1 MQAWLFAM
9 SAALV
14 LAGCRSGDGLVV
26 VTVDANPP
34 LANVALLHTVSM
46 AGGMTVPHDF
56 TNVPSAL
63 GGRSTTSFG
72 VQVPSSISGTI
83 AVHVEA
89 DDAAGN
95 LLAQGDGSTTLQAGS
110 RLDIGVTLGALA
122 SDMGT
127 IDMAGVDLGS
137 SDLGNTCV
145 VGQSTFGNCVL
156 GP

>member
-9 SAALV
+9 SAAVV

-34 LANVALLHTVSM
+34 LANVALLHTVSV
-46 AGGMTVPHDF
+46 AGGMTVLHDF
-56 TNVPSAL
+56 TNVPPAL
-63 GGRSTTSFG
+63 GGGSTTTFG

-95 LLAQGDGSTTLQAGS
+95 LLAQGDGSTTLQAGGRREIS
-110 RLDIGVTLGALA
+110 VALGGDIGTV
-122 SDMGT
+122 
-127 IDMAGVDLGS
+127 DMAGVDLGS